1 MTSAQDTALEQITS
15 IMREHFDAAVFI
27 FETDANVDGDPTLA
41 QLSCRYS
48 GTFSQAL
55 GLVRYAE
62 HKLLNDE

>member
-1 MTSAQDTALEQITS
+1 MTSAQDTALEQITN

-27 FETDANVDGDPTLA
+27 FETDASDNEDPTA
-41 QLSCRYS
+41 VTLSCRYS